1 MFGNFMRSYSFVTAI
16 VIVGVLVHSS
26 LIAQDVKYSER
37 KADLMKYFTEFIT
50 WPNETESS
58 VFKIKV
64 FGDHYF
70 YKYLKYLYADTKI
83 KGKVTEIEYVDSPEN
98 VLGCEVLFIAS
109 VNEELVEE
117 VFGIVKGKPVL
128 TVGDS
133 AGYAQKGALFNFYHK
148 GQKVLFEMNYNVYK
162 ESPLKI
168 NSRLLDVAKI
178 IN

>member
-1 MFGNFMRSYSFVTAI
+1 MRIYICATAI
-16 VIVGVLVHSS
+16 IIAGFLVHSN
-26 LIAQDVKYSER
+26 LMAQDVKYSER

-50 WPNETESS
+50 WPHEENID

-64 FGDHYF
+64 FGDQYF
-70 YKYLKYLYADTKI
+70 YKYLKYLYADIKI
-83 KGKVTEIEYVDSPEN
+83 KGKVTEIEYVDSPEG
-98 VLGCEVLFIAS
+98 VLDCEVLFIAS
-109 VNEELVEE
+109 VHEELVEE
-117 VFGIVKGKPVL
+117 IFGVVKGKPIL

-133 AGYAQKGALFNFYHK
+133 AGYAQKGALFNFYHQN
-148 GQKVLFEMNYNVYK
+148 QKVLFEMNYNVYK